1 MNQYMGIIIN
11 ALSEWFLPLMVLIAT
26 VIAGYILRK
35 IVFLKIMHWAEKTE
49 TKIDDII
56 VASTKGPFI
65 IWFLMLGLYLGLEV
79 SKLPPNV
86 VNIID
91 KILIV
96 LGIISVSVVISNI
109 IARSITE
116 YSAKVD
122 SAFPVSSLTQNI
134 SRVIIFGIAILII
147 LHSLGITIT
156 PILAT
161 LGVGGLA
168 VALAL
173 QDTLSNLFS
182 GFHISVARQIK
193 IGDYIKLDSGQEGY
207 VTDINWRTTEIKML
221 SNNVILV
228 PNAKLI
234 QTIVTNYHLPEK
246 DLAML
251 VDLAVHYNSDL
262 KKVEKVTVEVAQE
275 VMKEI
280 QGGIPDFTPLVRYHT
295 FGDSG
300 ISFTVVM
307 RAKEFAEQGLIK
319 HEFVKKLHARY
330 AREGIVI
337 PYPVRAINY
346 DQEKAQK

>member
-1 MNQYMGIIIN
+1 MNQYPTIVIN
-11 ALSEWFLPLMVLIAT
+11 ALSEWFLPLMVLAAT
-26 VIAGYILRK
+26 VIVGYILRQVLFAR
-35 IVFLKIMHWAEKTE
+35 IIRWAEKTE

-56 VASTKGPFI
+56 LAATKGPFI

-79 SKLPPNV
+79 SKLPLNV
-86 VNIID
+86 INIID

-96 LGIISVSVVISNI
+96 LGILSVSIAVSNI

-122 SAFPVSSLTQNI
+122 SAFPVTSLTQNI

-147 LHSLGITIT
+147 LHTFGITIT

-193 IGDYIKLDSGQEGY
+193 IGDYIKLESGQEGY
-207 VTDINWRTTEIKML
+207 VTDINWRTTEIRML
-221 SNNVILV
+221 SNNIVLV

-234 QTIVTNYHLPEK
+234 QTIVTNYYIPGK
-246 DLAML
+246 DMAVL
-251 VDLAVHYNSDL
+251 VEVGVHYKSDL
-262 KKVEKVTVEVAQE
+262 KKVEKVTIEVAGE
-275 VMKEI
+275 VMKEVT
-280 QGGIPDFTPLVRYHT
+280 GGVPDFNPFIRYHT
-295 FGDSG
+295 FGDSS
-300 ISFTVVM
+300 INFTVIM
-307 RAKEFAEQGLIK
+307 RAKEFTDQYLIK
-319 HEFVKKLHARY
+319 HEFVKKLHVRY
-330 AREGIVI
+330 AKEDIVI
-337 PYPVRAINY
+337 PYPIRAINY
-346 DQEKAQK
+346 DQEKAK